1 MHKQPLSNSTAK
13 TSMAV
18 LSQLTKPV
26 PAKTVLQAV
35 VVVAVAVAVAVAAD
49 ALMALVATSVA
60 VAVVVV
66 VMTAVA
72 VAVVAAVDAATSV
85 VVNSSR

>member
-35 VVVAVAVAVAVAAD
+35 VVVAAD
-49 ALMALVATSVA
+49 ALMALAATSVA

-72 VAVVAAVDAATSV
+72 VAVAVDAATSV

>member
-1 MHKQPLSNSTAK
+1 MLKQPLSNSTAK
-13 TSMAV
+13 ISMAV
-18 LSQLTKPV
+18 LSQSTKPV
-26 PAKTVLQAV
+26 PAKTVLQAA
-35 VVVAVAVAVAVAAD
+35 VVAVAAEAD
-49 ALMALVATSVA
+49 ALMALAATSVA
-60 VAVVVV
+60 VAAVV

>member
-1 MHKQPLSNSTAK
+1 MLKQPLSNSTAK

-18 LSQLTKPV
+18 PSQSTKPV
-26 PAKTVLQAV
+26 PAKTVLQAAAV
-35 VVVAVAVAVAVAAD
+35 VVAD
-49 ALMALVATSVA
+49 ALMALAATSVA
-60 VAVVVV
+60 VVAAVV

-85 VVNSSR
+85 VVNCNS

>member
-1 MHKQPLSNSTAK
+1 
-13 TSMAV
+13 
-18 LSQLTKPV
+18 
-26 PAKTVLQAV
+26 
-35 VVVAVAVAVAVAAD
+35 
-49 ALMALVATSVA
+49 

-66 VMTAVA
+66 MSAVA

>member
-1 MHKQPLSNSTAK
+1 MSNSTAK
-13 TSMAV
+13 TSTVAPLQSM
-18 LSQLTKPV
+18 KPV

-35 VVVAVAVAVAVAAD
+35 VVAAVD
-49 ALMALVATSVA
+49 DSMALAATSVA
-60 VAVVVV
+60 VAAVV

-85 VVNSSR
+85 VVNRSL

>member
-1 MHKQPLSNSTAK
+1 MLKQLLSNSTAK
-13 TSMAV
+13 TLMAV
-18 LSQLTKPV
+18 PSQSTKPV

-35 VVVAVAVAVAVAAD
+35 VVVAVAAD
-49 ALMALVATSVA
+49 ALMALAATSVA